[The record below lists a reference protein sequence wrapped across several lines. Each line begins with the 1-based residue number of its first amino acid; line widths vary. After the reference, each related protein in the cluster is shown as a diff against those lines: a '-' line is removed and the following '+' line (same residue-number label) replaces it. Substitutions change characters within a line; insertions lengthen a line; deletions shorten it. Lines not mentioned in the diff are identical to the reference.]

1 MRIGKIKLTT
11 KMPKKY
17 DFWLHFSS
25 LLLILFGT
33 LMIISTNLGN
43 VQNDELIILKVIIK
57 QSMFIIASY
66 IIMSFLANN
75 FTLLKA
81 KKLAYPIFFALI
93 ACLVL
98 TLLTPAEGGSR
109 AWIRFN
115 IPGMGMQITL
125 QPSEF
130 VKVFMI
136 VVMAVYI
143 EIAGRRNFD
152 FWTIIKIPFYFFLVF
167 AVFIVFQKDFG
178 TLAILILICAV
189 CFLIPS
195 HPNLKKTQRWLCLF
209 ILIGTGVAIFLM
221 SDVGIKLFSSVPSL
235 SHIAERIENSI
246 NPFTDPYGTGLQ
258 LINGLFGIANS
269 GLIGRGIGNS
279 TRKMGFLTQAD
290 NDFIFAI
297 VIEELGIFGLILII
311 VGYCIIIQRLVHY
324 ALRTKSEGYKIILI
338 GTAMYIIA
346 HFILNVGGVSG
357 LIPAT
362 GVPLLFIS
370 SGGSSLMAIMAAL
383 GVCQSII
390 ARIRRQGE

>member
-17 DFWLHFSS
+17 DFWLHLSS
-25 LLLILFGT
+25 LILILFGT

-43 VQNDELIILKVIIK
+43 VQDDELIILKVIFK
-57 QSMFIIASY
+57 QSAFIIASY

-81 KKLAYPIFFALI
+81 KKLAYPIFFALV
-93 ACLVL
+93 ASLVM
-98 TLLTPAEGGSR
+98 TLFTPAEGGSS
-109 AWIRFN
+109 AWIRIN
-115 IPGMGMQITL
+115 LPGMQFTL

-136 VVMAVYI
+136 VVMAIYI

-152 FWTIIKIPFYFFLVF
+152 FWTIIKIPFYFFLAF
-167 AVFIVFQKDFG
+167 AGFIVFQKDFG
-178 TLAILILICAV
+178 TLLILAIICAV

-195 HPNLKKTQRWLCLF
+195 HPNLKKMQRWLSLL
-209 ILIGTGVAIFLM
+209 ILVGSGVAIFLM
-221 SDVGIKLFSSVPSL
+221 SDAGIHLFSIIPGL
-235 SHIAERIENSI
+235 EHIAARIENSI
-246 NPFTDPYGTGLQ
+246 NPFLNPYGIGLQ

-269 GLIGRGIGNS
+269 GIIGRGIGNS

-290 NDFIFAI
+290 NDYIFAI
-297 VIEELGIFGLILII
+297 VMEELGIFGLIFIV
-311 VGYCIIIQRLVHY
+311 VGYCIIIQRLIHY
-324 ALRTKSEGYKIILI
+324 ALRTQSEGYKIILM

-357 LIPAT
+357 LIPST
-362 GVPLLFIS
+362 GIPLLFIS

-383 GVCQSII
+383 GVCQAII